1 MTVYNNHSSGYY
13 YLQNN
18 QLIQIVFLKT
28 CIHVQIR
35 EGVRE
40 EKDKHY
46 IIIILFN

>member
-1 MTVYNNHSSGYY
+1 MIVYNNHSSEYY

-40 EKDKHY
+40 ERDKHY
-46 IIIILFN
+46 LIIIN